1 MKSKWFEYKE
11 EVRDLR
17 RQGYSL
23 TYIEKKYGI
32 ARSTLSGWFKDIPL
46 SEKQRTRLMK
56 NSQDGWK
63 KARISATKW
72 HKQQKQLRLQVAQDQ
87 ALDTIEKLDMTP
99 EVLEVALAMLYLGEG
114 AKNDR
119 TSIASSDPMI
129 LRFVLAVVRMSY
141 GITRKDVYCELHLRA
156 DQDPGETKEYWSREL
171 GIPIENFRSC
181 FHDQRTA
188 GRKTYEH
195 YKGVCV
201 LYCGGVAIQR
211 KLINLYNLF
220 CARVE
225 TLEKTADD

>member
-11 EVRDLR
+11 EVCNLR
-17 RQGYSL
+17 RQGYSM

-46 SEKQRTRLMK
+46 SEEQRTRLMK

-63 KARISATKW
+63 KARISAVNW
-72 HKQQKQLRLQVAQDQ
+72 HREQKQLRLNAARDE
-87 ALDTIEKLDMTP
+87 AMETMKKLEMTP
-99 EVLEVALAMLYLGEG
+99 EVLDIALAMLYLGEG

-129 LRFVLAVVRMSY
+129 LRFILAVVNMNY
-141 GITRKDVYCELHLRA
+141 GITREDVYCELHLRA
-156 DQDPGETKEYWSREL
+156 DQDAEETKRYWSQEL
-171 GIPIENFRSC
+171 KVPLENFRGCS
-181 FHDQRTA
+181 HDQRTA
-188 GRKTYEH
+188 GRKTYSH

-220 CARVE
+220 CERVE
-225 TLEKTADD
+225 TLEKTKDD